1 MGRKRWSRV
10 MSDKFPTKSNRSR
23 PGISRRAALRGAAMV
38 TASAVLSPMV
48 LRAQSGGKVFV
59 RTSGGS
65 YQDALKAGTWD
76 EFTSKTGIEVV
87 PVPANTAKLL
97 AMAQMNTSEVDL
109 VDANASTILT
119 LEENNLLDPIEPSR
133 FKLTNPKDLS
143 VVGQH
148 YVAYSAFA
156 EALIYNTEAFPGRHP
171 RSWAEFWDVKTFPG
185 RRTLQDAKA
194 ISPDL
199 EFALLADGVPMD
211 KLYPLDIERA
221 FAKMKEIRPNIIKF
235 YDTGALGA
243 SLFADKTVVLGSLWT
258 NRAEV
263 LRQGGAPVA
272 VEWNQAMRSSE
283 LTAVFRN
290 APNKDNAYRL
300 LDYSMSPGAQAKTLP
315 KIGLSPSNA
324 GAFELIDSKIAATL
338 PTAPTNKALG
348 FDQDASWWLKNR
360 DKVAQRWEEFIL
372 G

>member
-1 MGRKRWSRV
+1 M
-10 MSDKFPTKSNRSR
+10 MSDLDPTKPGLSRSL
-23 PGISRRAALRGAAMV
+23 SRRAALRGAA
-38 TASAVLSPMV
+38 AIAAGAVMSPAV
-48 LRAQSGGKVFV
+48 LRAQGGGKVFV

-76 EFTSKTGIEVV
+76 AFSSKTGIEVV

-97 AMAQMNTSEVDL
+97 AMAQTNASEVDL
-109 VDANASTILT
+109 VDANASTVLT
-119 LEENNLLDPIEPSR
+119 LEEAGLLDSIDPSR
-133 FKLTNPKDLS
+133 FKDTNPKDLS
-143 VVGQH
+143 IVTPH

-156 EALIYNTEAFPGRHP
+156 ESLVYNTEVFAKRHP
-171 RSWAEFWDVKTFPG
+171 KTWAEFWDVKTFPG

-211 KLYPLDIERA
+211 KLYPLDIDRA
-221 FAKMKEIRPNIIKF
+221 FKKMKEIKPSIIKF

-243 SLFADKTVVLGSLWT
+243 SLLADKTAVLGSLWT
-258 NRAEV
+258 NRVEV

-300 LDYSMSPGAQAKTLP
+300 LDYSMSPEAQAKTLP

-324 GAFELIDSKIAATL
+324 RAFDLIDAKVAATL
-338 PTAPTNKALG
+338 PTAPANKSLG
-348 FDQDASWWLKNR
+348 FDQDAAWWLKNR
-360 DKVAQRWEEFIL
+360 EKVAQRWEEFVL